1 MCIRDRAEL
10 AAIRERG
17 YALDDGETHEGLF
30 CVGCPV
36 LDASGRVAAAVSVSG
51 SRAALEPRLSEV
63 VVSIRDELK
72 NYGI

>member
-1 MCIRDRAEL
+1 MVSRDL
-10 AAIRERG
+10 
-17 YALDDGETHEGLF
+17 
-30 CVGCPV
+30 V
-36 LDASGRVAAAVSVSG
+36 LSQSSVSG